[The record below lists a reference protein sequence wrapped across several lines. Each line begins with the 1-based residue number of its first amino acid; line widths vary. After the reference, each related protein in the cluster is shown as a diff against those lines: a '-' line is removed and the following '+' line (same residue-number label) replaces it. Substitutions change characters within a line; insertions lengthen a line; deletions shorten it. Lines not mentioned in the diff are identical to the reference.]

1 MENTGFHTTKS
12 NNNGYTNIVVDKKG
26 DQLPPK
32 EFERGDYRE
41 FTSSHLPM
49 RRREEHKNIFT
60 ITLEILVRSLAENY
74 YQFNK

>member
-1 MENTGFHTTKS
+1 MENAGFHTTKS

-32 EFERGDYRE
+32 EFERGDFRE

-49 RRREEHKNIFT
+49 RSREEHKNIFT
-60 ITLEILVRSLAENY
+60 LTLEILVRSLAENY